1 MTLRT
6 CLVFAL
12 IASAAGAVIGRAT
25 WHDAPSL
32 HAAPRTS
39 SAHSETEPAHRG
51 CKDERAALASAK
63 AQLAICIAL
72 RTAGLEAAPSGAAED
87 APPDLPDSK
96 LSDAHL
102 PSAEERQTWRKF
114 VDSDSGTIL
123 VRHADGTLGVYEPDE
138 WPNDGDGVVVAR
150 KLSSER
156 IGWYAGPD
164 AGPRSDPDAFLPWN
178 PPIPPRPAWGR
189 EPDGTITINGKSASP
204 GIQFMFGGKVDH
216 SARPQK

>member
-6 CLVFAL
+6 CIVFAL
-12 IASAAGAVIGRAT
+12 IASAAGAVIGRAA
-25 WHDAPSL
+25 WRDAPSL
-32 HAAPRTS
+32 RGAPSAPSANSEAAPAGRD
-39 SAHSETEPAHRG
+39 
-51 CKDERAALASAK
+51 CKDERAVLASTK
-63 AQLAICIAL
+63 AQLAICMAL
-72 RTAGLEAAPSGAAED
+72 RTAQPEAAPSGAAEE
-87 APPDLPDSK
+87 APPDLPGSK

-102 PSAEERQTWRKF
+102 AGAEERQTWRKF

-123 VRHADGTLGVYEPDE
+123 VRHVDGTLGVYEPDE

-189 EPDGTITINGKSASP
+189 EPDGTITINGKPASP
-204 GIQFMFGGKVDH
+204 GVQFMFGGKTVQ
-216 SARPQK
+216 SATPQK